1 MKGRKRIFSLLLCA
15 LTVIGL
21 IPTAALAAEQ
31 NVTIESQT
39 NAAFDY
45 LEYYSNGSWHD
56 LNTPRHTIE
65 QTGEVAYCV
74 EHSQGNPHGD
84 SYKATAPSN
93 VFSAATL
100 KGLYSIF
107 MYGYPCNTPSG
118 FTADEARQ
126 ATANAIRFWLAEQ
139 GEAGSYNF
147 TNRKTNPDAIRAKS
161 GYGHV
166 LTWADELLEK
176 ARTGSMPTHGISM
189 SPANI
194 TLADNGSKYTGT
206 VKISLNNLNSGYAL
220 IDDALPDGANIS
232 GFTGSKTETL
242 TISAPYSAA
251 GKTFSISVEGYDT
264 RNVSNITAYVP
275 TSTSDMQKL
284 FLCATTKQ
292 SVASASVTVK
302 TPAYGKVQIT
312 KVNEDGAPLPGVKL
326 GIYSDSAC
334 TRKIAD
340 LTTDSKGIAT
350 SADIT
355 AGTVYVKELSTVSPY
370 ILDTTVKK
378 VTVEPNKTA
387 KIQFVN
393 KAATGRIVIEKT
405 ASQLTSLTQR
415 DTEYGTQYV
424 PNFTVTGLAGAVFEV
439 KDSIGVLVATL
450 TTDQNGEASV
460 DKLPLGDYTVVE
472 KSTVTGYL
480 PDNTVHRVSLKYK
493 DQNTA
498 VISKTVAVENVRQKT
513 SISMKKLTEMWN
525 GETLKFEV
533 VNGEGFVFGLYT
545 SEAIGILPKGVLVD
559 ILTTDANGI
568 AKTGVELPFGNYVL
582 KELAVPDETII
593 MNHDSYPLT
602 LNGDTPEVIHEGYYT
617 DPIMNDMFKANI
629 AIIKSDADNA
639 DRMLEGAVYE
649 ITGIDGKKYCTMT
662 TDADG
667 YAASIDLPVG
677 RYYVRELTPPTGF
690 IVSDEVIE
698 VDVTLDNKATIVYE
712 RTNKGNEITLKKS
725 GLTTGKP
732 VTGATIEIYDVD
744 GEVFFTGKT
753 DENGEIT
760 LREIPAG
767 TYTYRETIAP
777 DGFAINTETFEFT
790 MDHHGKVTG
799 MTEITN
805 EPITMKLT
813 KINNFTG
820 KGFADVEFTLM
831 NADGTVVKTS
841 MTEDSY
847 RVPDENGSKTF
858 KVDAKGNAEFRY
870 LPEGEYK
877 FVENTPIGYISE
889 DEYAFKLTDSDSYS
903 KPHTMTIT
911 NDPTGLKILKVDA
924 KTGNPLTG
932 AGFRIKMKD
941 GLGFE
946 TLTLT
951 QMEDGSYF
959 FDENGTIMDMMVD
972 VNGEIILYGLPL
984 GDVWIEESIVPDG
997 YFPISAQKAEIT
1009 KETSFENPLVMEI
1022 ENSVFVKLGMDSD
1035 WWEFPALMLGIA
1047 LALGGAVTLIVVKRK
1062 KKNQEV

>member
-1 MKGRKRIFSLLLCA
+1 MKGKKRIIALLLCV
-15 LTVIGL
+15 LTLVGL
-21 IPTAALAAEQ
+21 MPTAAFAAEQ

-39 NAAFDY
+39 NSAFDY
-45 LEYYSNGSWHD
+45 LEYYSSGGWHD
-56 LNTPRHTIE
+56 LNTPKHTIE

-74 EHSQGNPHGD
+74 EHSLGNPHGD
-84 SYKATAPSN
+84 DYTATSPSK
-93 VFSAATL
+93 VFSATTL

-126 ATANAIRFWLAEQ
+126 ATANAIRFWLSEQ
-139 GEAGSYNF
+139 GEGSTYNF
-147 TNRKTNPDAIRAKS
+147 TNRKVNPDKIRAKS
-161 GYGHV
+161 GYKHV
-166 LTWADELLEK
+166 LEWADELLEK
-176 ARTGSMPTHGISM
+176 ARAGSMPTHGISM
-189 SPANI
+189 SPTNI
-194 TLADNGSKYTGT
+194 TLSNNGSKYTGT
-206 VKISLNNLNSGYAL
+206 VKVTLNNLNAGYTL
-220 IDDALPDGANIS
+220 GDDALPSGASVS
-232 GFTGSKTETL
+232 GFTGNKTETL
-242 TISAPYSAA
+242 TISAPYTAA
-251 GKTFSISVEGYDT
+251 GKTFTLSVKGYDT

-275 TSTSDMQKL
+275 ADDDLQHL

-292 SVASASVTVK
+292 SVATAK
-302 TPAYGKVQIT
+302 AIFNIPAYGKVQIT
-312 KVNEDGAPLPGVKL
+312 KVNEDGEAVAGVKL

-334 TRKIAD
+334 TKKLAEV
-340 LTTDSKGIAT
+340 TTNSKGITT
-350 SADIT
+350 SEDLT

-370 ILDTTVKK
+370 ILDTTAKK
-378 VTVEPNKTA
+378 VTIEANKTA
-387 KIQFVN
+387 TVKFVN
-393 KAATGRIVIEKT
+393 VAATGKIIIEKT
-405 ASQLTSLTQR
+405 ASQLTGTKAK
-415 DTEYGTQYV
+415 DTAYGKQYAPV
-424 PNFTVTGLAGAVFEV
+424 FSVKGLAGVVFEV
-439 KDSIGVLVATL
+439 KNSVGTVVATL
-450 TTDQNGEASV
+450 KTDANGKASV

-472 KSTVTGYL
+472 KSTVTGYIK
-480 PDNTVHRVSLKYK
+480 DDVIHKVSLKYK
-493 DQNTA
+493 NQTTP
-498 VISKTVAVENVRQKT
+498 VISSTVAIENLRQKT
-513 SISMKKLTEMWN
+513 SISMKKLTETWN
-525 GETLKFEV
+525 DDTLKFEV

-545 SEAIGILPKGVLVD
+545 AEAIGVIPKGTMVD
-559 ILTTDANGI
+559 VLTTDKNGV
-568 AKTGVELPFGNYVL
+568 AKTNVELPFGNYVL

-629 AIIKSDADNA
+629 AIIKSDADKA
-639 DRMLEGAVYE
+639 DRMLEGAVYK
-649 ITGIDGKKYCTMT
+649 ITNADGKKYCTMT

-677 RYYVRELTPPTGF
+677 KYFVREITPPTGF

-698 VDVTLDNKATIVYE
+698 VDVTLNNKATIVYE
-712 RTNKGNEITLKKS
+712 RTNKGNEVVLKKS
-725 GLTTGKP
+725 DITTGKP
-732 VTGATIEIYDVD
+732 VAGATIEIYDSE
-744 GEVFFTGKT
+744 GRTYFEGKT
-753 DENGEIT
+753 DENGEIH
-760 LREIPAG
+760 LKEVPAG
-767 TYTYRETIAP
+767 TYTYKETITPTGYAL
-777 DGFAINTETFEFT
+777 NTETFEFT

-799 MTEITN
+799 MTEITD
-805 EPITMKLT
+805 EPITLKLS

-847 RVPDENGSKTF
+847 RIPDENGSETF

-877 FVENTPIGYISE
+877 FIENTPIGYISE
-889 DEYAFKLTDSDSYS
+889 GEYVFKLTDADSYN
-903 KPHTMTIT
+903 KPYSMTIE

-946 TLTLT
+946 TLTFT
-951 QMEDGSYF
+951 QMEDGSFF
-959 FDENGTIMDMMVD
+959 FDENGIVMDMMVD

-984 GDVWIEESIVPDG
+984 GDVWIEESIAPEG

-1062 KKNQEV
+1062 KKDQEV

>member
-1 MKGRKRIFSLLLCA
+1 MKGKKRIIALLLCV
-15 LTVIGL
+15 LTLVGL
-21 IPTAALAAEQ
+21 MPTAAFAAEQ

-39 NAAFDY
+39 NSAFDY
-45 LEYYSNGSWHD
+45 LEYYSSGGWHD
-56 LNTPRHTIE
+56 LNTPKHTIE

-74 EHSQGNPHGD
+74 EHSLGNPHGD
-84 SYKATAPSN
+84 DYTATSPSK

-126 ATANAIRFWLAEQ
+126 ATANAIRFWLSEQ
-139 GEAGSYNF
+139 GEGSSYNF
-147 TNRKTNPDAIRAKS
+147 TNRKINPDKIRAKS
-161 GYGHV
+161 GYEHV
-166 LTWADELLEK
+166 LEWADELLEK
-176 ARTGSMPTHGISM
+176 ARAGSMPTHGISM
-189 SPANI
+189 SPTNI
-194 TLADNGSKYTGT
+194 TLSNNGSKYTGT
-206 VKISLNNLNSGYAL
+206 VKVTLNNLNAGYTL
-220 IDDALPDGANIS
+220 GDDALPSGASVS
-232 GFTGSKTETL
+232 GFTGNKTETL
-242 TISAPYSAA
+242 TVSAPYTAA
-251 GKTFSISVEGYDT
+251 GKTFTLSVKGYDT

-275 TSTSDMQKL
+275 ADDDLQHI

-292 SVASASVTVK
+292 SVATAKATFNI
-302 TPAYGKVQIT
+302 PAYGKVQIT
-312 KVNEDGAPLPGVKL
+312 KVNENGEAVAGVKL

-334 TRKIAD
+334 TKKLAEV
-340 LTTDSKGIAT
+340 TTNSKGIAT
-350 SADIT
+350 SEDLT

-370 ILDTTVKK
+370 ILDTTAKK
-378 VTVEPNKTA
+378 VTIEVNKTA
-387 KIQFVN
+387 TVKFVN
-393 KAATGRIVIEKT
+393 VAATGKIVIEKT
-405 ASQLTSLTQR
+405 ASQLTGTKAK
-415 DTEYGTQYV
+415 DTDYGKQYAPV
-424 PNFTVTGLAGAVFEV
+424 YSVKGLAGVVFEV
-439 KDSIGVLVATL
+439 KNSGGTVVATRK
-450 TTDQNGEASV
+450 TDANGKVSV
-460 DKLPLGDYTVVE
+460 DKLPLGDYTVIE
-472 KSTVTGYL
+472 KSTVTGYIK
-480 PDNTVHRVSLKYK
+480 DDVIHKVSLKYK
-493 DQNTA
+493 NQTTP
-498 VISKTVAVENVRQKT
+498 VISSTVAVENLRQKT
-513 SISMKKLTEMWN
+513 SISMKKLTEAWN
-525 GETLKFEV
+525 DGKLKFEV
-533 VNGEGFVFGLYT
+533 VNGEGFVFGLFT
-545 SEAIGILPKGVLVD
+545 AEAIGVIPKGTMVD
-559 ILTTDANGI
+559 VLTTDKNGV
-568 AKTGVELPFGNYVL
+568 AKTNVKLPFGNYVL
-582 KELAVPDETII
+582 KELAVPNENII

-629 AIIKSDADNA
+629 AIIKSDADKA

-649 ITGIDGKKYCTMT
+649 ITNADGKKYCTMT

-677 RYYVRELTPPTGF
+677 KYFVREITPPTGF

-698 VDVTLDNKATIVYE
+698 VDVTLENKATIVYE
-712 RTNKGNEITLKKS
+712 RTNKGNEVILKKS
-725 GLTTGKP
+725 DITTGKP
-732 VTGATIEIYDVD
+732 VAGATIEIYDSE
-744 GEVFFTGKT
+744 GRTYFEGKT

-760 LREIPAG
+760 LKEIPAG
-767 TYTYRETIAP
+767 TYTYKETIAP
-777 DGFAINTETFEFT
+777 AGFALNTETFEFSI
-790 MDHHGKVTG
+790 DHHGKVTG
-799 MTEITN
+799 MTEITD
-805 EPITMKLT
+805 EPITLKLS

-841 MTEDSY
+841 MTEDGY
-847 RVPDENGSKTF
+847 RVPDENGSETF

-877 FVENTPIGYISE
+877 FVENTPVGYISE
-889 DEYAFKLTDSDSYS
+889 GEYAFKLTDADSYS
-903 KPHTMTIT
+903 KPYSMTVE

-941 GLGFE
+941 GIGFE
-946 TLTLT
+946 TLTFT

-959 FDENGTIMDMMVD
+959 FDENGTVMDMMVD

-984 GDVWIEESIVPDG
+984 GDVWIEESIVPEG

-1062 KKNQEV
+1062 KKDQEV

>member
-1 MKGRKRIFSLLLCA
+1 MKKKNITALILSVILILGLL
-15 LTVIGL
+15 
-21 IPTAALAAEQ
+21 PTSAFAAEKT
-31 NVTIESQT
+31 VTIESQT
-39 NAAFDY
+39 NSAFDY
-45 LEYYSNGSWHD
+45 LEYYSSGGWHD
-56 LNTPRHTIE
+56 LQTPKHTIE

-74 EHSQGNPHGD
+74 EHSLGNPHGD
-84 SYKATAPSN
+84 KYTATKPTN
-93 VFSAATL
+93 VFSASTL

-126 ATANAIRFWLAEQ
+126 ATANAIRFWLSEQ
-139 GEAGSYNF
+139 GEGSSYNF
-147 TNRKTNPDAIRAKS
+147 TNRKINPDKIRAKS
-161 GYGHV
+161 GYEHV
-166 LTWADELLEK
+166 LEWADELLEK
-176 ARTGSMPTHGISM
+176 ARAGSMPTHGISM

-194 TLADNGSKYTGT
+194 TLSNNGTKYTGT
-206 VKISLNNLNSGYAL
+206 VKVTLNNLNAGYTL
-220 IDDALPDGANIS
+220 GDDALPSGASVS
-232 GFTGSKTETL
+232 GFTGNKTETL
-242 TISAPYSAA
+242 TVSAPYTAA
-251 GKTFSISVEGYDT
+251 GKTFTLSVKGYDT

-275 TSTSDMQKL
+275 SDDDLQHL

-292 SVASASVTVK
+292 SVATAKATFSI
-302 TPAYGKVQIT
+302 PAYGKVQIT
-312 KVNEDGAPLPGVKL
+312 KVNENGEAVAGVKL

-334 TRKIAD
+334 TKKLAEV
-340 LTTDSKGIAT
+340 TTNSKGIAT
-350 SADIT
+350 SEDLT

-370 ILDTTVKK
+370 ILDTTAKK
-378 VTVEPNKTA
+378 VTIEANKTA
-387 KIQFVN
+387 TVEFINV
-393 KAATGRIVIEKT
+393 AATGKILIEKT
-405 ASQLTSLTQR
+405 ASQLTGTKAK
-415 DTEYGTQYV
+415 DTDYGKQYAPV
-424 PNFTVTGLAGAVFEV
+424 FSVKGLAGVVFEV
-439 KDSIGVLVATL
+439 QNSAGTVVATL
-450 TTDQNGEASV
+450 KTDANGKASV
-460 DKLPLGDYTVVE
+460 DKLPLGDYTVTEKATVE
-472 KSTVTGYL
+472 GYIL
-480 PDNTVHRVSLKYK
+480 DTTVHKVSLKYK
-493 DQNTA
+493 NQTTP
-498 VISKTVAVENVRQKT
+498 VISQTVSVENVRQKT
-513 SISMKKLTEMWN
+513 SISMKKLTESWN
-525 GETLKFEV
+525 DDKLKFEV
-533 VNGEGFVFGLYT
+533 VNGEGFVFGLFT
-545 SEAIGILPKGVLVD
+545 AEAIGVIPKGTMVD
-559 ILTTDANGI
+559 VLTTDKNGI
-568 AKTGVELPFGNYVL
+568 AKTNVELPFGNYVL

-629 AIIKSDADNA
+629 AIIKSDTDNA
-639 DRMLEGAVYE
+639 NRMLEGAVYE
-649 ITGIDGKKYCTMT
+649 ITNADGKKYCTMT

-677 RYYVRELTPPTGF
+677 KYFVREITPPTGF
-690 IVSDEVIE
+690 IVSDEMIE
-698 VDVTLDNKATIVYE
+698 VDVTLENKATIVYE
-712 RTNKGNEITLKKS
+712 RTNKGNEVVLKKS
-725 GLTTGKP
+725 DITTGKP
-732 VTGATIEIYDVD
+732 VAGATIEIYDSE
-744 GEVFFTGKT
+744 GRTYFEGKT

-760 LREIPAG
+760 LKEIPAG
-767 TYTYRETIAP
+767 TYTYKETIAP
-777 DGFAINTETFEFT
+777 TGYALNTEIFEFKI
-790 MDHHGKVTG
+790 DHHGKVTG
-799 MTEITN
+799 MTEITD
-805 EPITMKLT
+805 EPITLKLS

-841 MTEDSY
+841 MTEDDY
-847 RVPDENGSKTF
+847 RVSDENGSETF

-889 DEYAFKLTDSDSYS
+889 GEYAFKLTDADSYS
-903 KPHTMTIT
+903 KPYSMTVE

-946 TLTLT
+946 TLTFT

-959 FDENGTIMDMMVD
+959 FDENGTVMDMMVD

-984 GDVWIEESIVPDG
+984 GDVWIEESVVPEG

-1062 KKNQEV
+1062 KKNQDI

>member
-1 MKGRKRIFSLLLCA
+1 MKGKKRIIALLLCV
-15 LTVIGL
+15 LTLVGL
-21 IPTAALAAEQ
+21 MPTAAFAAEQ

-39 NAAFDY
+39 NSAFDY
-45 LEYYSNGSWHD
+45 LEYYSSGGWHD
-56 LNTPRHTIE
+56 LNTPKHTIE
-65 QTGEVAYCV
+65 QTGEVVYCV
-74 EHSQGNPHGD
+74 EHSLGNPHGD
-84 SYKATAPSN
+84 DYTATSPSK
-93 VFSAATL
+93 VFSATTL

-126 ATANAIRFWLAEQ
+126 ATANAIRFWLSEQ
-139 GEAGSYNF
+139 GEGSSYNF
-147 TNRKTNPDAIRAKS
+147 TNRKINPDKIRAKS
-161 GYGHV
+161 GYEHV
-166 LTWADELLEK
+166 LEWADELLEK
-176 ARTGSMPTHGISM
+176 ARAGSMPTHGISM
-189 SPANI
+189 SPTNI
-194 TLADNGSKYTGT
+194 TLSNNGSKYTGT
-206 VKISLNNLNSGYAL
+206 VKVSLNNLNAGYTL
-220 IDDALPDGANIS
+220 NDDALPSGASVS
-232 GFTGSKTETL
+232 GFTGNKTETL
-242 TISAPYSAA
+242 TVSAPYTAA
-251 GKTFSISVEGYDT
+251 GKTFTLSVKGYDT

-275 TSTSDMQKL
+275 LDDDLQHI

-292 SVASASVTVK
+292 SVATAKATFNI
-302 TPAYGKVQIT
+302 PAYGKVQIT
-312 KVNEDGAPLPGVKL
+312 KVNEDGEAIAGVKL

-334 TRKIAD
+334 TKKLAEV
-340 LTTDSKGIAT
+340 TTNSKGIAT
-350 SADIT
+350 SEDLT

-370 ILDTTVKK
+370 ILDTTAKK
-378 VTVEPNKTA
+378 VTIEVNKTA
-387 KIQFVN
+387 TVKFVN
-393 KAATGRIVIEKT
+393 VAATGKIVIEKT
-405 ASQLTSLTQR
+405 ASQLTGTKAK
-415 DTEYGTQYV
+415 DTDYGKQYAPV
-424 PNFTVTGLAGAVFEV
+424 YSVKGLAGVVFEV
-439 KDSIGVLVATL
+439 KNSGGTVVATL
-450 TTDQNGEASV
+450 KTDANGKASV
-460 DKLPLGDYTVVE
+460 DKLPLGDYTVTEKATVE
-472 KSTVTGYL
+472 GYI
-480 PDNTVHRVSLKYK
+480 PDTTVHKVSLKYK
-493 DQNTA
+493 NQTTP
-498 VISKTVAVENVRQKT
+498 VISSTVAVENLRQKT
-513 SISMKKLTEMWN
+513 SISMKKLTEAWN
-525 GETLKFEV
+525 DDKLKFEV

-545 SEAIGILPKGVLVD
+545 AEAIGVIPKGTMVD
-559 ILTTDANGI
+559 VLTTDKNGV
-568 AKTGVELPFGNYVL
+568 AKTNVELPFGNYVL

-639 DRMLEGAVYE
+639 DCMLEGAVYE

-725 GLTTGKP
+725 DLTTGKP
-732 VTGATIEIYDVD
+732 VTGAIIEIYDVD

-820 KGFADVEFTLM
+820 KGFADIEFTLM
-831 NADGTVVKTS
+831 NADGAVVKTS